1 MRITSSLPDNGI
13 LFTVDDI
20 PGVLWTPAGGV
31 GPLVLVG
38 HGGGQHRTAPGMAA
52 RARRFTDAGFAVA
65 VVDAPN
71 HGDRPRNPE
80 LSRLAES
87 IPDRIA
93 AGESRSV
100 LVAELHGLA
109 SRQSV
114 PEWRAVLD
122 AVQDRLGPG
131 PVGYWGVSMGCG
143 LGLPF
148 VAAEPRV
155 RAAVLGLAPVHAARE
170 TAARVTVPVRFLVQ
184 WHDELVPREESL
196 ALFDALGSTE
206 KTLHANVG
214 GHGEVPASE
223 VDSGLR
229 FLDRHLRP

>member
-1 MRITSSLPDNGI
+1 MRITSSLPDNGV
-13 LFTVDDI
+13 LFTVDDV
-20 PGVLWTPAGGV
+20 PGALWTPAGGT

-52 RARRFTDAGFAVA
+52 RVRRFTEAGFAVA

-71 HGDRPRNPE
+71 HGDRPKDPE

-87 IPDRIA
+87 IPARVA
-93 AGESRSV
+93 AGESRSA

-109 SRQSV
+109 SRRSV

-122 AVQDRLGPG
+122 ALHAHLGPV

-143 LGLPF
+143 LGVPF

-155 RAAVLGLAPVHAARE
+155 RAAVLGLAPLHSGGGAA
-170 TAARVTVPVRFLVQ
+170 AGVTVPVRFLVQ

-196 ALFDALGSTE
+196 ALFDALGSTD

-214 GHGEVPASE
+214 GHGEVPVAE
-223 VDSGLR
+223 VTSGLR
-229 FLDRHLRP
+229 FLDRHLRA